1 MSAAGGRFASRV
13 TDATASP
20 DRRPPR
26 TQSINPEKEVT
37 VITTR
42 TLDPEDPTTMV
53 QTSVAVKKDQ
63 TACVRRIFTKV
74 TKEAAGAGFP
84 PAIET
89 DS

>member
-1 MSAAGGRFASRV
+1 M

-42 TLDPEDPTTMV
+42 TLEDPTTMV

>member
-1 MSAAGGRFASRV
+1 M
-13 TDATASP
+13 
-20 DRRPPR
+20 
-26 TQSINPEKEVT
+26 
-37 VITTR
+37 ITTR